1 MALDSELR
9 FLYLGFLVCYSEV
22 QGTWSLF
29 SVTRV
34 EQGGEGGCEIASVIT
49 LEEPLAKMAYEFL
62 LYVLASSSF
71 EREQALSCR
80 DHLRHT
86 THIHIQVLDLQPAQR
101 ELPSQRT
108 RNLRPHAG
116 PVAALRPCFGSGTQ
130 FPSVLR
136 QAPLSSVPVK
146 VRSIAVYCCD

>member
-1 MALDSELR
+1 MSRVWDRGFVFARVREHL
-9 FLYLGFLVCYSEV
+9 FLSSSSSFPRRHVS
-22 QGTWSLF
+22 S
-29 SVTRV
+29 S
-34 EQGGEGGCEIASVIT
+34 CEIASVIT

-86 THIHIQVLDLQPAQR
+86 THVHIQVLDLQQAQR
-101 ELPSQRT
+101 EVPSQRT
-108 RNLRPHAG
+108 RHLRPHAG
-116 PVAALRPCFGSGTQ
+116 PGAALRPCFGGGTQ
-130 FPSVLR
+130 LPSVLR

-146 VRSIAVYCCD
+146 VHSIAVYCCD

>member
-1 MALDSELR
+1 MGAKLDR
-9 FLYLGFLVCYSEV
+9 DRVGR
-22 QGTWSLF
+22 
-29 SVTRV
+29 TRR
-34 EQGGEGGCEIASVIT
+34 QNGIR
-49 LEEPLAKMAYEFL
+49 
-62 LYVLASSSF
+62 VLAFCSCF
-71 EREQALSCR
+71 FFFIERASTSCR
-80 DHLRHT
+80 DHLLHT

-130 FPSVLR
+130 LPSVLR

-146 VRSIAVYCCD
+146 VHSIAAYCCN